1 MSILSKVKSVAKKVV
16 TGVGAKLKKA
26 SVGFYNTVNTVGKT
40 IKDTI
45 TQGKG
50 GQLVSAA
57 YNAIPKKTSGT
68 GGLDYSPN
76 VATNLDGSNTYGRSD
91 AGNNMSNKT
100 VVGMTKYTPGY
111 MTPAPKT
118 VSSGKLSSKSNYSSL
133 SYGTDLA
140 ALSASNF
147 MTGGPISTSVSASSL
162 SSQSSP
168 TGVAG
173 TIPSAPSRTNYQGTA
188 VGGNVGVG
196 ANPENGL
203 IPTSSATSTGTEA
216 EGQAPKEDAT
226 SMYQKAMD
234 KLFKQKDSQDEL
246 YSKAMD
252 ESGIQQARQQM
263 QNTQNSINAITSKMN
278 SDLLQLRGT
287 AAQEGVTE
295 AVYGGQQA
303 QITREATIQLL
314 PLQAQLAADQ
324 GNLEMAESNLDTLFK
339 IYSKDAED
347 SYNLYANQAKMYYDK
362 ATKDEQRQYDANLM
376 RMKEESAATDDWA
389 KWQRDI
395 MGKAMTE
402 NPRLFNALK
411 QIIPPT
417 NSTSPT
423 YKQDQQNYIADLMEA
438 GGQYGVVSQVGSG
451 VTSGVVSNNQALE
464 GLPAVQKNQEVLQAI
479 FKNEKVS
486 AGARTSIGNGLALS
500 QAAKDLAESA
510 SGGEFSG
517 LYPGRGVVD
526 FFTPEALKREQTVKN
541 ESLISALNLQ
551 TQFWASG
558 AALSDEQTKLVE
570 KMIPKKSDTDSAI
583 RSKTNQLVNYMLSQT
598 SSRLVTEGI
607 NFKPEKVDL
616 FNDTAGNAGGNAD
629 PLGIL

>member
-16 TGVGAKLKKA
+16 TGVGAALKK
-26 SVGFYNTVNTVGKT
+26 TVGAVKNT
-40 IKDTI
+40 LSK
-45 TQGKG
+45 
-50 GQLVSAA
+50 
-57 YNAIPKKTSGT
+57 NAMSSNVASLGSLFSKPSQASQ

-76 VATNLDGSNTYGRSD
+76 VTSNITGVKTFGQGDS
-91 AGNNMSNKT
+91 GNNMSSKS
-100 VVGMTKYTPGY
+100 VAGMTKYTPSY
-111 MTPAPKT
+111 MTAAPKT

-173 TIPSAPSRTNYQGTA
+173 TIPSAPSRINYQGTA

-226 SMYQKAMD
+226 SMYQKAME

-347 SYNLYANQAKMYYDK
+347 SFDFYANQAKLYYEK
-362 ATKDEQRQYDANLM
+362 ATETEKRQLDANVEK
-376 RMKEESAATDDWA
+376 MKYEQGITDDWM
-389 KWQRDI
+389 KWQRD
-395 MGKAMTE
+395 MMSKSMTE
-402 NPRLFNALK
+402 NPRLYNALK

-417 NSTSPT
+417 NGTSPT
-423 YKQDQQNYIADLMEA
+423 YRQDQQNFIADLTEA
-438 GGQYGVVSQVGSG
+438 GGQYGAVAPKTGGG
-451 VTSGVVSNNQALE
+451 VLAS
-464 GLPAVQKNQEVLQAI
+464 LPI
-479 FKNEKVS
+479 
-486 AGARTSIGNGLALS
+486 SIQNRVIGLADDLKSSDIVKKFNSTADSINVVNGIDANSKNPADHQQIVYAFAKALDPDSAVREGEYATIKKYAQGAVSRYGKEISNAINGTGFLS
-500 QAAKDLAESA
+500 AEAIKNIQATMNSTYNSRKPLYDNLIKEKSRIINNIAGTDVASELIINYAGGV
-510 SGGEFSG
+510 SGG
-517 LYPGRGVVD
+517 
-526 FFTPEALKREQTVKN
+526 
-541 ESLISALNLQ
+541 
-551 TQFWASG
+551 
-558 AALSDEQTKLVE
+558 DE
-570 KMIPKKSDTDSAI
+570 
-583 RSKTNQLVNYMLSQT
+583 NN
-598 SSRLVTEGI
+598 
-607 NFKPEKVDL
+607 
-616 FNDTAGNAGGNAD
+616 D